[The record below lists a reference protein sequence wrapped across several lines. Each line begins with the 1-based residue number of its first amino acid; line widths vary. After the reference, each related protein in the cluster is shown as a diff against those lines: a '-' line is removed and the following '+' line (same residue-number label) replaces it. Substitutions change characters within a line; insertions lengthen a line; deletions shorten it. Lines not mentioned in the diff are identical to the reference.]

1 MSYVITPKGMGHEE
15 ARRVQRMH
23 ADHHSD
29 YCDCGICLS
38 LRKSAR
44 AVYGEAA
51 RNKEL
56 AEDRK
61 WEAARMREYK
71 AGRAK

>member
-1 MSYVITPKGMGHEE
+1 
-15 ARRVQRMH
+15 MH